1 MQNFENLYD
10 KSQLNENN
18 QDNISM
24 WTMPIKSDELSNSIG
39 IKSNSNFGEFMHFQK
54 DLDNNCLQN
63 IDESICGLC
72 SIENNNEDNKKITI
86 EIPKFVSLIEESKKD
101 EKLNL
106 FNINQNIKVKNSNNI
121 NINKYN
127 NGILTKN
134 ESIKSTKFITKLF
147 KNEININ
154 IKKHSVFSEDNIS
167 IKIRSH
173 FLNFCDGI
181 STNLL
186 VYLKDNYKNYYEIEE
201 KFKEKNIVFKKF
213 FKLNHKF
220 KSTSN
225 KSKINDLKKKTLF
238 DIMNQEISSKL
249 KKLNK
254 KNNNEKICEII
265 KENELLREIFS
276 IKYEILFDIYYKNK
290 YIINIKQLN
299 LNKEIISKY
308 QLNNNIILSKNI
320 KMFKDLLENN
330 STCEK
335 LKKQNIDLAKKYKY
349 LLKECVIKNYSSKV
363 IFLVNE
369 Q

>member
-24 WTMPIKSDELSNSIG
+24 WTMPIKSDESSNSIG
-39 IKSNSNFGEFMHFQK
+39 IK
-54 DLDNNCLQN
+54 LDNNYFQN
-63 IDESICGLC
+63 IDESLYNLY

-106 FNINQNIKVKNSNNI
+106 FDINQNIKVKNSNNI
-121 NINKYN
+121 NTKKNK
-127 NGILTKN
+127 NGILILTKK

-154 IKKHSVFSEDNIS
+154 KKKHDAFSEDNIS

-173 FLNFCDGI
+173 FINFCDGI

-201 KFKEKNIVFKKF
+201 NFKEKNIVFKKF

-225 KSKINDLKKKTLF
+225 KTKINDLKKKTLF

-249 KKLNK
+249 KNLNK

-320 KMFKDLLENN
+320 KMFKDLLDNN